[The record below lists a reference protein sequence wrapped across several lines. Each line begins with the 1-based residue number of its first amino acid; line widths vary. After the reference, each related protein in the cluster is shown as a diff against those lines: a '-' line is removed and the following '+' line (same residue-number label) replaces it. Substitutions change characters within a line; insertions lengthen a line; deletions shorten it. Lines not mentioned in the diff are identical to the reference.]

1 MSFMLLGILNSQ
13 SSGGGGELAYDLLES
28 TTLSSGASSV
38 TFSGLSAYSDYKHL
52 QIRAVT
58 QINKTT
64 DTIENV
70 FVRLNGDTGSNYARH
85 GITGS
90 GSSAG
95 TTAGTNLTFM
105 IAINSTISQFNSDYS
120 APLVMDFLD
129 FSSTSKTTTMRALGG
144 ANAGNE
150 SQIGLYSGL
159 WNNTAAV
166 TSIEAYTSGY
176 SFNSGSRF
184 SLIGIR

>member
-13 SSGGGGELAYDLLES
+13 AAGGGGGEAYDLLET

-70 FVRLNGDTGSNYARH
+70 FCKLNGATSGYSWHYLN
-85 GITGS
+85 GN
-90 GSSAG
+90 GSSVNSSGNG
-95 TTAGTNLTFM
+95 TATF
-105 IAINSTISQFNSDYS
+105 ILLRNATINQTNSDYS
-120 APLVMDFLD
+120 AGFVTDILD
-129 FSSTSKTTTMRALGG
+129 FSSTLKNTTTRTLSGSI
-144 ANAGNE
+144 AGTE
-150 SQIGLYSGL
+150 QEIVLSSGSY
-159 WNNTAAV
+159 NNTSAV
-166 TSIEAYTSGY
+166 TSIELYQP
-176 SFNSGSRF
+176 SFNFNIGSRF
-184 SLIGIR
+184 SLIGIK

>member
-1 MSFMLLGILNSQ
+1 MTPLPLGILALAGVT
-13 SSGGGGELAYDLLES
+13 GGGPAYELLES

-38 TFSGLSAYSDYKHL
+38 TFSGLSAYATDYKHL

-70 FVRLNGDTGSNYARH
+70 FVRLNGDQAANYAYH
-85 GITGS
+85 ELSGNGSSVNSISSS
-90 GSSAG
+90 GSS
-95 TTAGTNLTFM
+95 FM
-105 IAINSTISQFNSDYS
+105 LVRNSTISQFNADYS
-120 APLVMDFLD
+120 APVVMDFLD
-129 FSSTSKTTTMRALGG
+129 FASSSKTTTMRGLGG
-144 ANAGNE
+144 SNAGNE
-150 SQIGLYSGL
+150 SQISFSSSL

-166 TSIEAYTSGY
+166 TSIEVYTSGY